1 MQVPVAALVVEV
13 SVAPSLELV
22 VGASVEVLSEVELV
36 PLARDVQDHHWDAPS
51 CQSQF
56 ASKGVC
62 CSNGESI

>member
-56 ASKGVC
+56 APKGVC
-62 CSNGESI
+62 CSNGEST